1 MNKSDGNV
9 KKIFC
14 KNMLLFFA
22 SYLEVL
28 HGDISKN
35 DCTTMQLDDKE
46 KFYAVLKSL
55 VVKSLVDISSAKG
68 IIPGLD
74 VQYSSAKNT
83 NCFNLTWDYEDS
95 DGIRLYTTDL
105 IDSTVYD
112 NVSLNIYAGWNE
124 SKNVSSLRLLK
135 KYNLNYSE
143 IKQKIIEIPI
153 TDIRSLLTDSDYE
166 GGIYAGADLSF
177 ELIIKTKKYGIF
189 KEVLPWG
196 LTK

>member
-1 MNKSDGNV
+1 
-9 KKIFC
+9 
-14 KNMLLFFA
+14 MLLFFA

-46 KFYAVLKSL
+46 KFYAVLKAL
-55 VVKSLVDISSAKG
+55 VVKPLVDILRAKG

-83 NCFNLTWDYEDS
+83 NCFKLTWDYEDS
-95 DGIRLYTTDL
+95 DGIRVYTTDL
-105 IDSTVYD
+105 IDFTVYD

-143 IKQKIIEIPI
+143 IKLKIIEIPI
-153 TDIRSLLTDSDYE
+153 NDIRSLLTDSDYE